1 MLGCYAHGDV
11 LHTSAADAVD
21 VFAQISSRV
30 NLRRLRLAG
39 SRVGSQLLAEAAP
52 AVHEMK
58 SKQALDSFSPHANA
72 VLSAARSPIPAF
84 TSVWQTLPC
93 ASQPAMLASKAALV
107 QTGASVGAL
116 VGATVGDSLG
126 GAVIDREA
134 VGDSVGVSVG
144 ASVAGS
150 SVGASV
156 GESVGGAVGESV
168 GASVGA
174 VGA

>member
-1 MLGCYAHGDV
+1 M
-11 LHTSAADAVD
+11 HTSAADAVD

-116 VGATVGDSLG
+116 VGAAVGDSL
-126 GAVIDREA
+126 AVTDGEA
-134 VGDSVGVSVG
+134 VGVSVG